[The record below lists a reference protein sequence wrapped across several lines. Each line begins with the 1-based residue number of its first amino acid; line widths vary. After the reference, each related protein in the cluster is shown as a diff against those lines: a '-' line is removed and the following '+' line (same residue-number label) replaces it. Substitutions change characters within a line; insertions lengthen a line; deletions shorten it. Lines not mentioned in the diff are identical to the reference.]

1 MRRVTDV
8 KDYILTGLIL
18 IIAIALMINRHDGGL
33 QNARKASITVL
44 SYLEQPLS
52 NIRIYRQAL
61 TTNTYLQRQNV
72 LLQDELSR
80 VRSIEEQ
87 NKVLRN
93 LLSLRDTSSHDLV
106 SVKIVAKELTTGINN
121 SLTINAGSNDGVE
134 VGMPV
139 INSDGLIG
147 QIILTNN
154 KFSQVIPYSNSLFRV
169 SSRVQGSRAYGIVS
183 WKSTGHRELVLS
195 YVPQTIPIEVGQ
207 LVETSGFSN
216 QYPQGIPIGEV
227 TRVEPGDG
235 VETQTIYLNAY
246 ADLFTLSE
254 AFVVKYIPDEEIEEL
269 LERQEDLF

>member
-8 KDYILTGLIL
+8 KDYIITGLIL

-106 SVKIVAKELTTGINN
+106 SVKIVAKELTGLNN

-154 KFSQVIPYSNSLFRV
+154 NFSQVIPYSNSLFRV
-169 SSRVQGSRAYGIVS
+169 SSRVQDSRAYGIVS
-183 WKSTGHRELVLS
+183 WQSTGSRELVLNH
-195 YVPQTIPIEVGQ
+195 VPQTIPVEVGQ

-227 TRVEPGDG
+227 IRVEPGDG
-235 VETQTIYLNAY
+235 VETQVIYLNAF

-254 AFVVKYIPDEEIEEL
+254 AFVVKFTPDEEIEEL